1 MTVIELITCIRQHKK
16 ASLAILVLALLL
28 GKIASVPF
36 GMHGVGTFEGE
47 RNDILRRRNYLI
59 GKLATT
65 PQKVMEEMPG
75 GIDADAGPIIANL
88 SPSGN
93 AFMVESATCFGDADV
108 RRSLIKTAE
117 IAGSTF
123 YGFTENHYLL
133 ANFALVGEAVM
144 LAMRTNV

>member
-59 GKLATT
+59 GKLATI

-75 GIDADAGPIIANL
+75 GMDADAGPIIANL
-88 SPSGN
+88 SLL
-93 AFMVESATCFGDADV
+93 VLHLWWKV
-108 RRSLIKTAE
+108 
-117 IAGSTF
+117 
-123 YGFTENHYLL
+123 LL
-133 ANFALVGEAVM
+133 ASVM
-144 LAMRTNV
+144 RMCEEVL